1 MINQNLKLIA
11 ANKRGVTLIEILVA
25 LFILVIGILGTLQLF
40 SYCSYL
46 AEMSGNTNYIIDQ
59 AQSKIDE
66 MRSTS
71 FTLIATDYASGGTPG
86 NTFALTN
93 PTAIGVIIIDSST
106 ADLLQVE
113 INVSWKNERN
123 DRIIGEDLDLDGVLD
138 AGEDVNGNGKLD
150 SPVKLITLIA
160 RK

>member
-1 MINQNLKLIA
+1 MIA
-11 ANKRGVTLIEILVA
+11 ADKKGVTLIEILVA

-40 SYCSYL
+40 SYCAYL
-46 AEMSGNTNYIIDQ
+46 AEMSGNTNYMIDQ

-71 FTLIATDYASGGTPG
+71 FTLIVTNYASGGTPG
-86 NTFALTN
+86 DTFALTN
-93 PTAIGVIIIDSST
+93 PTAKGVIIIDSST

-150 SPVKLITLIA
+150 SPVKLITIIA

>member
-1 MINQNLKLIA
+1 MTNQDVGMIAVDKKGL
-11 ANKRGVTLIEILVA
+11 TLIEILIAMFV
-25 LFILVIGILGTLQLF
+25 LVIGILGTLQLF
-40 SYCSYL
+40 SYCAYL
-46 AEMSGNTNYIIDQ
+46 SEMSGNTNTVIDQ

-66 MRSTS
+66 MRSSS
-71 FTLIATDYASGGTPG
+71 FSLIATNYGAGGTPG

-93 PTAIGVIIIDSST
+93 PTGKGVITLDSST

-150 SPVKLITLIA
+150 SPVKLITLMA

>member
-1 MINQNLKLIA
+1 MINQNFKLIA
-11 ANKRGVTLIEILVA
+11 ADKKGVTLIEILVA
-25 LFILVIGILGTLQLF
+25 LFVLVIGILGTLQLF
-40 SYCSYL
+40 SYCAYL

-66 MRSTS
+66 MRSSS
-71 FTLIATDYASGGTPG
+71 FSLIATNYASGGTPG
-86 NTFALTN
+86 NTLTLTN
-93 PTAIGVIIIDSST
+93 PTAKGVIIIDSST

>member
-1 MINQNLKLIA
+1 MINQKLKMIA
-11 ANKRGVTLIEILVA
+11 ADKKGFTLIEILVA
-25 LFILVIGILGTLQLF
+25 LFVLVIGILGTLQLF
-40 SYCSYL
+40 NYCAYL
-46 AEMSGNTNYIIDQ
+46 AEMSGNTNYVIDQ
-59 AQSKIDE
+59 AQSNIDE

-71 FTLIATDYASGGTPG
+71 FSLIATNYASGGTPG
-86 NTFALTN
+86 NTFALTS
-93 PTAIGVIIIDSST
+93 PTAKGVITIDSST
-106 ADLLQVE
+106 ADLLTVE